1 MTRPEDVNEPVDVC
15 IVVEGCYPFVSGGVS
30 TWLDWLIRNQA
41 DLSFGVVALT
51 ADERP
56 HQFQYE
62 LPPNLAFVEVLPLSR
77 ISTKP
82 GMSEPMLDRQQ
93 LVDIMCKVLVDGDLE
108 AFRELVELLRT
119 PVRRRPFPWVRKPT
133 QLTYSELLGSRFFWD
148 VMVDCYRRLT
158 PSASFSDFFW
168 AWRNLVGG
176 LFSILTAPV
185 RRARVYHSI
194 STGYAG
200 LFAARA
206 TVVTGFPMA
215 ITEHGVYTNE
225 RRIDLIMADWI
236 ADTIETGLGGPDP
249 RRDVRGFWIDCFESY
264 ARVAYSAATR
274 ITTLYGANQ
283 SFQRALGASEAKLEV
298 IPNGIRLET
307 FDKIERSG
315 KNQRPTVAL
324 IGRVVPIKDIEAL
337 IAASTVIAREFPEVL
352 VLIIGPTDEDPDYF
366 ELCKL
371 RVAEF
376 DLGENV
382 RFTGK
387 VNILDYLAVIDVL
400 VLTSISEAQPLVLLE
415 AGAARVPCVATDV
428 GSCREIIEG
437 GPDEAPNLGI
447 AGRVAPPM
455 DSEAIGKA
463 VVELLADDEF
473 RRQCGETLRRR
484 VERYFTSEASAA
496 RYADVYSQLMA
507 S

>member
-1 MTRPEDVNEPVDVC
+1 MTQPENANESVDVC
-15 IVVEGCYPFVSGGVS
+15 LVVEGCYPFVSGGVS
-30 TWLDWLIRNQA
+30 TWLDWLIRNQP
-41 DLSFGVVALT
+41 DLSFGVVAMT

-56 HQFQYE
+56 QKIQYE

-77 ISTKP
+77 ISAKP
-82 GMSEPMLDRQQ
+82 GMAEPVLDQQ
-93 LVDIMCKVLVDGDLE
+93 LLVDIICRVLLNGDLD
-108 AFRELVELLRT
+108 AFSELVEVLRS
-119 PVRRRPFPWVRKPT
+119 PVRRTPFPWARKPT
-133 QLTYSELLGSRFFWD
+133 PLTYSELLGSRLFWD
-148 VMVDCYRRLT
+148 VMIDCYRRLA

-176 LFSILTAPV
+176 LFSVLTAPV
-185 RRARVYHSI
+185 PRARVYHAI

-206 TVVTGFPMA
+206 AVVTGCSAA
-215 ITEHGVYTNE
+215 ITEHGIYTNE

-236 ADTIETGLGGPDP
+236 ADTIETGLGGPDQ

-298 IPNGIRLET
+298 IPNGIRLEA
-307 FDKIERSG
+307 FDKIERTG
-315 KNQRPTVAL
+315 KNERPTVAL

-337 IAASTVIAREFPEVL
+337 IAASAVIAREIPEVL
-352 VLIIGPTDEDPDYF
+352 VLVIGPTDEDPDYF
-366 ELCKL
+366 ELCKR
-371 RVAEF
+371 RVDEL

-382 RFTGK
+382 SFTGK
-387 VNILDYLAVIDVL
+387 VNILDYMAVIDVL

-437 GPDEAPNLGI
+437 GPDEAPNLGV
-447 AGRVAPPM
+447 AGRIAPPM

-484 VERYFTSEASAA
+484 VEGYFTSEASAA
-496 RYADVYSQLMA
+496 RYANVYSQLMA